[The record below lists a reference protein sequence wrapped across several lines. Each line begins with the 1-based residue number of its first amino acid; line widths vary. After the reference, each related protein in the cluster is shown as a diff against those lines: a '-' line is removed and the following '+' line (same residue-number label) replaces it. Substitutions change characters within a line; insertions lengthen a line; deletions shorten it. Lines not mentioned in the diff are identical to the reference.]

1 MPDSRKKKLL
11 VMVNHPSEMS
21 LADIDQNLDQFSH
34 EEEGEDNNNN
44 LSHVHNSIRCQFE
57 LKNDKL
63 VLKYSQPSISNLFVS
78 A

>member
-1 MPDSRKKKLL
+1 
-11 VMVNHPSEMS
+11 MVNHPSEMS

-34 EEEGEDNNNN
+34 EEEEGEDNNNN

-63 VLKYSQPSISNLFVS
+63 DFEI
-78 A
+78 